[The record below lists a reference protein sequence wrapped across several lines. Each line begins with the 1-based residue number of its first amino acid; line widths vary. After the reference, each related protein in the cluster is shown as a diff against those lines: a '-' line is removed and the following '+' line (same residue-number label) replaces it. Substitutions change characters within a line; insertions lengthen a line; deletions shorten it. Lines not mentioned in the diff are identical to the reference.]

1 MNVSFTPNGLADLHY
16 WIKPSFKINLDI
28 RNGIRGHKGLTR
40 KALVNPLTASK
51 HDRKTA
57 DRILTLIEEIKRNP
71 FSGIGKPEPLKHQLS
86 GSWSRRI
93 NLEDRLVYQANSEE
107 IIILS
112 CRYHY

>member
-1 MNVSFTPNGLADLHY
+1 MNVLFTPNGLEDSHY
-16 WIKPSFKINLDI
+16 WI
-28 RNGIRGHKGLTR
+28 
-40 KALVNPLTASK
+40 K

-57 DRILTLIEEIKRNP
+57 DRILTLIEDIKRNP
-71 FSGIGKPEPLKHQLS
+71 FSGIGKPEPLKFQLS

-107 IIILS
+107 ITILS

>member
-1 MNVSFTPNGLADLHY
+1 MNVSFTPNGLADLRY
-16 WIKPSFKINLDI
+16 WI
-28 RNGIRGHKGLTR
+28 
-40 KALVNPLTASK
+40 K

-57 DRILTLIEEIKRNP
+57 DRIVTLIEDIKRTP

>member
-1 MNVSFTPNGLADLHY
+1 MNVSFTPNGLADLRY
-16 WIKPSFKINLDI
+16 WI
-28 RNGIRGHKGLTR
+28 
-40 KALVNPLTASK
+40 K

-57 DRILTLIEEIKRNP
+57 DRILTLIEDIKRTP

-93 NLEDRLVYQANSEE
+93 NLEDRLVYQADSEE

-112 CRYHY
+112 CRFHY